1 VHSEKEFLMNMNK
14 KNRSKKGFSMVE
26 LIIVIG
32 VISVM
37 TVLALPLMQNSV
49 PSLRANAA
57 MDQVIRMLRSARHS
71 AISDRR
77 ITPINFIG
85 NNQIQLSQVPP
96 NGGAPV
102 ALDIPSTLEGGA
114 QFIVFPTVPDTP
126 MAFGNTVPISFTN
139 PANPGGGFP
148 ATQFLSDGSFGAA
161 VGVPVNGTVFIGIPG
176 QPFTAR
182 AVTVLGSTGRIRAY
196 HWDGTAWQE

>member
-1 VHSEKEFLMNMNK
+1 MNT
-14 KNRSKKGFSMVE
+14 KNRSQKGFSTVE

-37 TVLALPLMQNSV
+37 TVLALPLVQNTV
-49 PSLRANAA
+49 PYYRANAA

-77 ITPINFIG
+77 ITTISFIG
-85 NNQIQLSQVPP
+85 TNQIQLSQIPP

-102 ALDIPSTLEGGA
+102 ALDIPTTLEGGA

-126 MAFGNTVPISFTN
+126 MLFGNATAISFTN
-139 PANPGGGFP
+139 PVNPGGGFP
-148 ATQFLSDGSFGAA
+148 ATQFLSDGSFGTA
-161 VGVPVNGTVFIGIPG
+161 VGAPVNGTVFVGVPG
-176 QPFTAR
+176 QPSTAR
-182 AVTVLGSTGRIRAY
+182 AVTILGSTGRIRAY

>member
-1 VHSEKEFLMNMNK
+1 MNK

-26 LIIVIG
+26 LLIVIG
-32 VISVM
+32 AISVM
-37 TVLALPLMQNSV
+37 TVFALPLVQNSV

-57 MDQVIRMLRSARHS
+57 MNQVVRMMRSARHS

-77 ITPINFIG
+77 VTTISFIG
-85 NNQIQLSQVPP
+85 TNQIQLSQVPP
-96 NGGAPV
+96 TGGAPV
-102 ALDIPSTLEGGA
+102 PLDIPSTLEGGG

-126 MAFGNTVPISFTN
+126 MGFGKAAPVS
-139 PANPGGGFP
+139 FP
-148 ATQFLSDGSFGAA
+148 ATQFLSDGSFGTN
-161 VGVPVNGTVFIGIPG
+161 VGIPVNGTVFIGLPG

>member
-1 VHSEKEFLMNMNK
+1 MNM
-14 KNRSKKGFSMVE
+14 KNRSKKGFSFVE

-37 TVLALPLMQNSV
+37 TVLAVPLMQNSV

-57 MDQVIRMLRSARHS
+57 MDQTIRMLRSARHA

-77 ITPINFIG
+77 ITQISFIG
-85 NNQIQLSQVPP
+85 TNQIQLSQIPP
-96 NGGAPV
+96 TGGAPV

-114 QFIVFPTVPDTP
+114 QFVVFPTVPDTP
-126 MAFGNTVPISFTN
+126 MLFGNTTAVSFTN

-148 ATQFLSDGSFGAA
+148 ATQFLSDGSFGTA
-161 VGVPVNGTVFIGIPG
+161 VGVPVNGTVFIGVPG
-176 QPFTAR
+176 KPFTAR
-182 AVTVLGSTGRIRAY
+182 AVTILGSTGRIRAY
-196 HWDGTAWQE
+196 HWDGIQWQE